1 MNQEQYQ
8 QLSRWIN
15 AHADGLLDEKQR
27 HTFEQA
33 KTKNAAIRA
42 ELNCQT
48 KLDDSLRRAFAP
60 PPADAVLARI
70 TGSKKTA
77 PPSAPGQTRI
87 SPWIWRMAM
96 VAAVLVLSVGGWW
109 GWLMWQD
116 KEAPIIQQKADLV
129 KQSVQE
135 VYDSLVA
142 AGFKP
147 RWVCKDEKDFVSTFL
162 MKLGQG
168 LVFEA
173 APAGVSM
180 VGLSYADCLSASGV
194 VFLAD
199 VQGNNVIVIVDRLG
213 NDTKPKLPDGSKLH
227 LFRRR
232 VGKLVLYEVSPLDK
246 KSLLDYFHKKDLPAN
261 E

>member
-33 KTKNAAIRA
+33 KTRNAAIRA
-42 ELNCQT
+42 ELSCQA
-48 KLDDSLRRAFAP
+48 KLDDSLRRAYAP
-60 PPADAVLARI
+60 PPADAILARI
-70 TGSKKTA
+70 AGSKKTS
-77 PPSAPGQTRI
+77 PPGQSKI
-87 SPWIWRMAM
+87 SPWIWRLAI
-96 VAAVLVLSVGGWW
+96 VAAVLVLGVGGWW
-109 GWLMWQD
+109 AWLMWQD
-116 KEAPIIQQKADLV
+116 NEAPILQQKADLV
-129 KQSVQE
+129 KQTVGE
-135 VYDSLVA
+135 VYESLVA
-142 AGFKP
+142 GGFKP
-147 RWVCKDEKDFVSTFL
+147 RWACKDEKDFVSTFQ

-173 APAGVSM
+173 APAGVAM

-199 VQGNNVIVIVDRLG
+199 VKGEKVIVIADRLG

-232 VGKLVLYEVSPLDK
+232 VGRLVLYEVSPLDK
-246 KSLLDYFHKKDLPAN
+246 KSLLDYFHKKDLPVN
-261 E
+261 D